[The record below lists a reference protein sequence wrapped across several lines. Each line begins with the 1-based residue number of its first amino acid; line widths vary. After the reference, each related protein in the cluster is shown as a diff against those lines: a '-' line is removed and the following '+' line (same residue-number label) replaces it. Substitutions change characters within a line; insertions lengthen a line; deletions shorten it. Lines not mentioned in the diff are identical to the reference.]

1 MVTLHMGQWVALYP
15 EEELLGVLTV
25 HNTGGGA
32 GEDFG
37 FWGPAGI
44 IDLSVILLSLM
55 VFPMSQWHA
64 AWLFEVIRFFLPGVE
79 QSASG
84 SAITPPGS
92 GHCHSY
98 RRVLIATLAAPN
110 CACTWTSVSYNL

>member
-64 AWLFEVIRFFLPGVE
+64 AWLFEVIRFFYQVWSSLLPALLSPPQAQGI
-79 QSASG
+79 
-84 SAITPPGS
+84 AILTGGCS
-92 GHCHSY
+92 
-98 RRVLIATLAAPN
+98 
-110 CACTWTSVSYNL
+110 